1 MAVGGLRAIVPPS
14 GSCSPARVRNSVDL
28 PAPFAPTNPMT
39 SPGATTRSSPA
50 KSSSSPYP
58 AASPLTIIVPVTVTM
73 VSIAAREPRSVR
85 RRCVVVVGVTYGAA
99 VGLEL
104 GHAQQI
110 LQLGL
115 CVGVGT
121 VGQWFLEDVGQRTPA
136 GPLREL
142 RRKV

>member
-28 PAPFAPTNPMT
+28 PAPFAPT
-39 SPGATTRSSPA
+39 
-50 KSSSSPYP
+50 
-58 AASPLTIIVPVTVTM
+58 SPLTIIVPVTVTM

-121 VGQWFLEDVGQRTPA
+121 VGQWFLEDVG
-136 GPLREL
+136 
-142 RRKV
+142 